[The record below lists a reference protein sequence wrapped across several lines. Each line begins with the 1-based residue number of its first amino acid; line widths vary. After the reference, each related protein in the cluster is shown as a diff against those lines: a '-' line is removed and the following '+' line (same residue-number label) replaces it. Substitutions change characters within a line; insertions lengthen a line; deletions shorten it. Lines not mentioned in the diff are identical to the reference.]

1 MGLDNTLL
9 TNLKNLN
16 FQEPTAV
23 QRLALPIILH
33 KRKDIIAAAE
43 TGSGKTLAFG
53 LPLVQMISWIPQAR
67 RKSESLSALILCPTR
82 ELALQVQAHIDAVAA
97 NTTVTTCCI
106 VGGISEDKQVR
117 LLNRRP
123 DIVVGTPGRLW
134 IHISQG
140 HAHLSQLHKLKF
152 LVLDEADRMLDR
164 GHYAELNQI
173 VLQITRTR
181 VEEQVEDDEVTA
193 QGGDYEADG
202 SSARG
207 STAAGGG
214 GQQRKSSGKSGGK
227 SSKRSGGK
235 GGVFKRQ
242 TLLFSATMMLD
253 GDGRKNAKISK
264 TGGGKKG
271 GKKGGKRGR
280 GGGGASTATILQDL
294 MERVGCRGEPAIVD
308 VTKARKIKA
317 DREAAAAEAEAKGT
331 TSSKTTSS
339 SSSSSSSSSK
349 QATQFS
355 LPEKLQLARIDCT
368 QEDKDLYLY
377 YFCKKH
383 PGRTIIFANSI
394 AVVRK
399 ISLLLSLM
407 QINVYPLHAQ
417 MQQRQ
422 RLKNVDRFKS
432 QKHIVL
438 VASDVAAR
446 GLDVPNVDYV
456 VHFNVA
462 RTPGKNIHLFLFIL
476 SFIS

>member
-1 MGLDNTLL
+1 
-9 TNLKNLN
+9 
-16 FQEPTAV
+16 
-23 QRLALPIILH
+23 
-33 KRKDIIAAAE
+33 
-43 TGSGKTLAFG
+43 
-53 LPLVQMISWIPQAR
+53 
-67 RKSESLSALILCPTR
+67 
-82 ELALQVQAHIDAVAA
+82 
-97 NTTVTTCCI
+97 
-106 VGGISEDKQVR
+106 
-117 LLNRRP
+117 
-123 DIVVGTPGRLW
+123 
-134 IHISQG
+134 
-140 HAHLSQLHKLKF
+140 
-152 LVLDEADRMLDR
+152 
-164 GHYAELNQI
+164 
-173 VLQITRTR
+173 
-181 VEEQVEDDEVTA
+181 
-193 QGGDYEADG
+193 
-202 SSARG
+202 
-207 STAAGGG
+207 
-214 GQQRKSSGKSGGK
+214 
-227 SSKRSGGK
+227 
-235 GGVFKRQ
+235 
-242 TLLFSATMMLD
+242 MMLD

-331 TSSKTTSS
+331 TSSKTTS